1 MPKHKYKRTDAVTT
15 STALIK
21 IFNDL
26 LQAAD
31 KEHVSA
37 LCLLDLTVAFDT
49 VDHEVLISRQELRFG
64 LKGSCL
70 LWFQS
75 YLSQR
80 TYCVVLRG
88 ACSKVIQVL
97 CYDTTTLRFINQSAN
112 SN

>member
-1 MPKHKYKRTDAVTT
+1 MKTTSGRRFSLKLNNCLLVKLWPKHQSAYRRGHSTE
-15 STALIK
+15 TALIK

-31 KEHVSA
+31 KGHVSA
-37 LCLLDLTVAFDT
+37 LSLLDLTAAFDT
-49 VDHEVLISRQELRFG
+49 VDHEVLISRLERRFG

-80 TYCVVLRG
+80 TYCVVLHEG
-88 ACSKVIQVL
+88 
-97 CYDTTTLRFINQSAN
+97 
-112 SN
+112 

>member
-1 MPKHKYKRTDAVTT
+1 MERVVQTQLQSYLIAHDAMPKHQSAYRRGHSTE
-15 STALIK
+15 TALIK

-31 KEHVSA
+31 KGHVSA
-37 LCLLDLTVAFDT
+37 LCLLDLTAAFDT
-49 VDHEVLISRQELRFG
+49 VDHEVLISRLERRFG

-80 TYCVVLRG
+80 TDILSVDER
-88 ACSKVIQVL
+88 
-97 CYDTTTLRFINQSAN
+97 
-112 SN
+112 